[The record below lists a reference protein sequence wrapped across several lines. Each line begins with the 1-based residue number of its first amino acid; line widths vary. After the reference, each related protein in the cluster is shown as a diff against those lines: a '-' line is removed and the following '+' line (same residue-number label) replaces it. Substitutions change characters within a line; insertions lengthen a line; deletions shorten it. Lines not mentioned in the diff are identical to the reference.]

1 MKALVGNSL
10 SHQSC
15 RLIVALIIIICIDS
29 AASFIIYV
37 YLIYFTSAAPVH
49 PSNHEDK
56 NKNDQREGE
65 RDRETDKYCLKMLLC
80 LLLECCLE
88 YLSASIS
95 IPRRSI
101 NIHTAQPHAKL
112 SIWQSW
118 NKNDSCMASPPS
130 RTIYLNTFFLNFEK
144 TNEEKW
150 EGPH

>member
-80 LLLECCLE
+80 LLLECCLK
-88 YLSASIS
+88 YLSASNS

-101 NIHTAQPHAKL
+101 NFHTAQPHIKTCSATKLGCNKSTNLKL
-112 SIWQSW
+112 SPLKIYQIHQKFSF
-118 NKNDSCMASPPS
+118 SFSPS
-130 RTIYLNTFFLNFEK
+130 LS
-144 TNEEKW
+144 
-150 EGPH
+150 